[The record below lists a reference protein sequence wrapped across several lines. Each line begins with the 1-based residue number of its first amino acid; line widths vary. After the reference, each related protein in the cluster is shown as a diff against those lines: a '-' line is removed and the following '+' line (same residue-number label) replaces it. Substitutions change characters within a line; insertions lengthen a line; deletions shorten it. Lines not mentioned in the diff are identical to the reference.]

1 MTNGTITAT
10 DFTATSDARLK
21 TVVGKIDNALAQLQ
35 TLNGVRYQWNQ
46 LAKDLNPVYQND
58 DTQIGMLAQ
67 EVQKIAPEAVK
78 EVDGYLTVSYDRII
92 PLIVEAIKE
101 LKALID
107 AK

>member
-10 DFTATSDARLK
+10 DFTATSDSRLK

-35 TLNGVRYQWNQ
+35 TLNGVRYKWNQ

-58 DTQIGMLAQ
+58 DAQIGMLAQ
-67 EVQKIAPEAVK
+67 EVQKVAPEAVK